1 MAHPADPTP
10 APVVVCIGKACRRRA
25 EFADLRSELMG
36 VPHVETRCLD
46 VCKGPVVV
54 VGLDSGDELV
64 LAMVR
69 SRKQRRDLAANDRQR
84 PGGQR
89 AARAALGHR
98 IEAADRPPAPA
109 PIGTPPPLSAG
120 IHRGGDRICEACGP

>member
-10 APVVVCIGKACRRRA
+10 APVAVCIGKACRRRA

-69 SRKQRRDLAANDRQR
+69 SRKQRRDLRR
-84 PGGQR
+84 TIVSGR
-89 AARAALGHR
+89 AVSARLERHSVTGSKRRTALRRLHR
-98 IEAADRPPAPA
+98 SVRR
-109 PIGTPPPLSAG
+109 
-120 IHRGGDRICEACGP
+120 HR